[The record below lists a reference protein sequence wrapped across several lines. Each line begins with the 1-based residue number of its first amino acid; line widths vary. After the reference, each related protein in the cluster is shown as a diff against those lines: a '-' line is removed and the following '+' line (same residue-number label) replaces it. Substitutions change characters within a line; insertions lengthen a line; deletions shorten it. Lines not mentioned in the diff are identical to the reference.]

1 MRSCNRDQFF
11 LNDALGTAVEVCDTT
26 KPGNEQKG
34 WPKAIAFILPLIYPE
49 TTLINIATKS
59 SISDYLR
66 NNNLTPTPKLSYMQ
80 PVLSLNGITKSY
92 GQIQALKGVS
102 YEVPEGSV
110 FGILGPNG
118 SGKTTMLSII
128 LDILKPDAGSFSW
141 FGQPGSPDT
150 RKQIGSLLETPNFY
164 HYLSAVDNLNITQA
178 ISGRGDAAE
187 IDRVLEIVKLTER
200 KRSRFS
206 AYSLGMKQRLAI
218 AAALLGDPQVL
229 VFDEPTNGLDPVGI
243 AEIREL
249 IKELARR
256 GKTIIMASH
265 LLDEVEKVC
274 THVAIMKRGTLL
286 TAGQVDEVLANEDI
300 VEVSSNDPHALLVL
314 LSSFP
319 GYTHIKQDG
328 KLIQLFFP
336 VGTARL
342 EEVNRFCFEKGII
355 LNLLLVKKKSLE
367 TKFFE
372 LTND

>member
-1 MRSCNRDQFF
+1 
-11 LNDALGTAVEVCDTT
+11 
-26 KPGNEQKG
+26 
-34 WPKAIAFILPLIYPE
+34 
-49 TTLINIATKS
+49 
-59 SISDYLR
+59 
-66 NNNLTPTPKLSYMQ
+66 MQ
-80 PVLSLNGITKSY
+80 PVLSLNGISKAY
-92 GQIQALKGVS
+92 GSIKALKGVS
-102 YEVPEGSV
+102 FDVPEGSV

-128 LDILKPDAGSFSW
+128 LDILIADSGSFAW
-141 FGQPGSPDT
+141 FGQPGSPET

-164 HYLSAVDNLNITQA
+164 HYLSAVDNLNITHA
-178 ISGRGDAAE
+178 ISGRGDAAD

-218 AAALLGDPQVL
+218 GAALLGDPQVL

-249 IKELARR
+249 IKELAKR

-274 THVAIMKRGTLL
+274 THVAILKRGTLI
-286 TAGQVDEVLANEDI
+286 TAGNVDEVLSNEDI
-300 VEVSSNDPHALLVL
+300 VEVSSIDPHALLAVMAA
-314 LSSFP
+314 FP
-319 GYTHIKQDG
+319 GYTHIKQEG
-328 KLIQLFFP
+328 KMVQLFFP
-336 VGTARL
+336 TGSARL
-342 EEVNRFCFEKGII
+342 EDINRFCFEKGIT
-355 LNLLLVKKKSLE
+355 LNLLTVKKKSLE